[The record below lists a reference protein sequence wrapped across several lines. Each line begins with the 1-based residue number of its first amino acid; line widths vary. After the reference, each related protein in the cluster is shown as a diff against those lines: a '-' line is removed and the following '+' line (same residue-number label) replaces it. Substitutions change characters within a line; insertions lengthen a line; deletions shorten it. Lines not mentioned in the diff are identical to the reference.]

1 MSDVEGDDVPVAAAA
16 PVSTGPMDIN
26 TAIQVE
32 DITVQSQMYFKRLI
46 LLMLLGLYYRKRFMD
61 SRPPPFIKTT

>member
-32 DITVQSQMYFKRLI
+32 DITALQYSLKCI
-46 LLMLLGLYYRKRFMD
+46 LNG
-61 SRPPPFIKTT
+61 